1 MNWFEE
7 AFAGFA
13 DISPIALVIVIAAA
27 AGGIVGIIIYR
38 KKTANGTHVTKAAW
52 TTKEVTTAALCLA
65 ASFLL
70 SFIKIFQMPQ
80 GGSITPASM
89 LPVMAFAYIYGVKKG
104 LIVGLCYSLLQFVQE
119 PIFLTP
125 VQFLLDYIG
134 AFTLLGLAGLA
145 KKNIIPGIIYGSA
158 ARFVCQFVSGMVFFA
173 EYAPEGTP
181 VWIYSMGYNGSVC
194 GIECAVCIAV
204 ALIPAMSKMLN
215 GARTKARSMKAA
227 ASA

>member
-7 AFAGFA
+7 AFGSFTE
-13 DISPIALVIVIAAA
+13 INPVALIIVIAAA
-27 AGGIVGIIIYR
+27 IGGIIGIIIYR
-38 KKTANGTHVTKAAW
+38 KKTAGAKTVTKKEWA
-52 TTKEVTTAALCLA
+52 TKEVTTAALCLA

-70 SFIKIFQMPQ
+70 SFIKLFQMPQ

-104 LIVGLCYSLLQFVQE
+104 LIVGLCYSLLQFIQE

-125 VQFLLDYIG
+125 VQFILDYIG

-158 ARFVCQFVSGMVFFA
+158 ARFVCQFVSGMVFFG

-181 VWIYSMGYNGSVC
+181 VWLYSLGYNGSVC
-194 GIECAVCIAV
+194 GVECAVCIAV
-204 ALIPAMSKMLN
+204 ALIPALSKTLN
-215 GARTKARSMKAA
+215 NARTKAHTMRAA
-227 ASA
+227 QAV